1 MRDFFRYQI
10 IEGLL
15 TTGRVPVK
23 ELTGRVNQ
31 RLKDLGEAEV
41 SKQQIDKD
49 ISFMRKRCFA
59 EIQTL
64 RDGVPGYQYAPDSP
78 RIFAANIRQRSKQD
92 ESELDFAI
100 AMLDGRANLPLL
112 RRGLDI
118 ISRLVNTSFR
128 QRGRNIIMQENH
140 AEEVAGS
147 KWINELYTRITS
159 KEAIVVHYKKFGKEQ
174 KKYIISPYMLREY
187 RGLWYLIGYNH
198 TAQED
203 GAPVIVMAADR
214 IKGLE
219 LANIKFFADPEFNAS
234 EYFKHSIGIFHPYK
248 EKPKVVRFWASERI
262 LNYLKIRN
270 IHPTQRIGSSHVI
283 NGIQGRIIQIT
294 VLVTGELINHFLEH
308 GTEMRLLDPP
318 ELVEKFKIKLD
329 AMRKIYNN
337 PV

>member
-23 ELTGRVNQ
+23 ELTGRVNE
-31 RLKDLGEAEV
+31 RLKDLREAEV

-49 ISFMRKRCFA
+49 ISFMRNRCFA
-59 EIQTL
+59 EIKTL

-118 ISRLVNTSFR
+118 INRLVNASFR

-159 KEAIVVHYKKFGKEQ
+159 KEAIVVTEPMQTWSMFLQ
-174 KKYIISPYMLREY
+174 
-187 RGLWYLIGYNH
+187 
-198 TAQED
+198 Q
-203 GAPVIVMAADR
+203 R
-214 IKGLE
+214 I
-219 LANIKFFADPEFNAS
+219 
-234 EYFKHSIGIFHPYK
+234 
-248 EKPKVVRFWASERI
+248 RWASKAVHYQDKRI
-262 LNYLKIRN
+262 VGVLLGLYLLNACFLLLFCSLFWHPLGGFFFFLFLLAKVLIEFPFMRTVAGFFSEEKLLAWFVLLQP
-270 IHPTQRIGSSHVI
+270 IHILYTLIAGWLGRFGSYTWKGRVI
-283 NGIQGRIIQIT
+283 QN
-294 VLVTGELINHFLEH
+294 
-308 GTEMRLLDPP
+308 
-318 ELVEKFKIKLD
+318 FK
-329 AMRKIYNN
+329 AG
-337 PV
+337 